1 MWYQVYFQKFKETI
15 NDLHGFPTASN
26 LSSHYKA
33 KRGEERFTKKNLLW
47 GTCISLHLSLHHWNL
62 SQHTKSAVTIQLQTQ
77 HIWLVMKRQTSRL
90 AQSVK
95 RRLSRIRGDPRHPLF
110 AVPTITFSLIVAG
123 KTLMQVHCFAGIH
136 RACSESVH
144 WNRLPKEVVDAPSL
158 EAFKA
163 RLDVALGSLVW
174 WLVTLHVVGGWNWM
188 VIVVLFNPGHSMI
201 ATISIKN
208 NWKPTVLRK
217 VCKNWGANRA

>member
-1 MWYQVYFQKFKETI
+1 MWYQVHFQKFKETI

-136 RACSESVH
+136 RACSEPVH
-144 WNRLPKEVVDAPSL
+144 WNRLPKDAVDAPSL
-158 EAFKA
+158 VGDPARSRGLKLDGHCGSFQSRPFYDCYHFYQEQLKA
-163 RLDVALGSLVW
+163 HSAKKSLQKLGS
-174 WLVTLHVVGGWNWM
+174 
-188 VIVVLFNPGHSMI
+188 
-201 ATISIKN
+201 
-208 NWKPTVLRK
+208 
-217 VCKNWGANRA
+217 